1 MQVPNKNYKDITQKR
16 LVGWVL
22 LVVVWA
28 MIFSLFKSFM
38 QTRRGFERLD
48 EAGKRLQEVQQE
60 NAALKVKLQ
69 EVNSDEYK
77 TRIVREKLRMQ
88 KGDEVVVVMP
98 EEATVMG
105 LNVEKAERQNWKKW
119 LDLLI

>member
-1 MQVPNKNYKDITQKR
+1 
-16 LVGWVL
+16 
-22 LVVVWA
+22 
-28 MIFSLFKSFM
+28 M

-48 EAGKRLQEVQQE
+48 EAEKRLQEVQQE
-60 NAALKVKLQ
+60 NMALKVKLQ
-69 EVNSDEYK
+69 EVSSDEYK
-77 TRIVREKLRMQ
+77 TRIIREKLRMQ

-105 LNVEKAERQNWKKW
+105 LSAEKAERQNWKKW